1 SIPTA
6 TLGRWHTTRAGPS
19 MRTVAPR
26 SADVQAGAPVPG
38 SRADAAPCAASRR
51 VTAAVLQES
60 SVTPGV
66 LQESSVT
73 APVLQVLTVRW
84 SRGSI
89 RAGLAQVHGSRGM
102 KRGGWPSRAA
112 SGLVLAGAIAVA
124 TALV

>member
-38 SRADAAPCAASRR
+38 SRADAAPCAASRP
-51 VTAAVLQES
+51 VTAAVLQE
-60 SVTPGV
+60 
-66 LQESSVT
+66 
-73 APVLQVLTVRW
+73 LTVRW